1 MSVETVA
8 LWAVLAVG
16 ALGAAVVVGLGF
28 IAYRSRRSLPY
39 LLVVLA
45 LSTVLARV
53 CLGLG
58 YATGWLPFHTHH
70 LVEHALDVVLLAL
83 LIGAVLTARR
93 TESTRSTS
101 RSE

>member
-16 ALGAAVVVGLGF
+16 ALGAAVVVGLGLV
-28 IAYRSRRSLPY
+28 AYRSRRSLPY
-39 LLVVLA
+39 LLVVIA

-58 YATGWLPFHTHH
+58 YAIGWLPFHTHH
-70 LVEHALDVVLLAL
+70 LVEHTLDVVLLAL

-93 TESTRSTS
+93 SDPTQSAS
-101 RSE
+101 RFE